1 MHTHMSDGPGRTE
14 PGGST
19 RRASLNAVS
28 GTFSLGAVGG
38 LDFPSLSFVIYTMGI
53 IRLYRVGL
61 FDVQFMKQPFP
72 DALKLCSVTN
82 HLQGRR
88 ACRLSSL
95 ELCDREQIHSSH

>member
-82 HLQGRR
+82 HL
-88 ACRLSSL
+88 
-95 ELCDREQIHSSH
+95 